1 MTRTWRRILARLEE
15 ATGAAGDPSQ
25 FAASWAVGVG
35 IGLSPLLGA
44 HTLLALALALLL
56 RLNKVDVLL
65 GTLVSNPWT
74 LSVYFPLATTLGAT
88 ILGTRLALPP
98 WPAAGELTD
107 PAFWRQHA
115 AWVRPLLLSWLVG
128 AALIAMAGAALTFV
142 LVRRLA
148 SRALSAR
155 RT

>member
-1 MTRTWRRILARLEE
+1 MNAFTRRFVERLRE
-15 ATGAAGDPSQ
+15 ATGAGGDPSR

-35 IGLSPLLGA
+35 IGLSPFLGA

-74 LSVYFPLATTLGAT
+74 LSVYFPLATALGALLTGTALT
-88 ILGTRLALPP
+88 IPSLPP
-98 WPAAGELTD
+98 PAELAD
-107 PAFWRQHA
+107 PFLWRQQA
-115 AWVRPLLLSWLVG
+115 QTLWPLVLSWLVG
-128 AALIAMAGAALTFV
+128 AGVLAPMGAGLTFA

-148 SRALSAR
+148 RRRAVHR
-155 RT
+155 